1 VQFQKPGRTK
11 CVRCGQELVI
21 VERAPEEP
29 KKPEILYPHD
39 EYVRRLENSVCF
51 VLKTLRT
58 RAHLQ
63 QKEVAE
69 RGHFGARSYVSKVEN
84 PMGLNRTIPTMRS
97 LEKFGAALNVEPW
110 KIVAMAEKEAGRE
123 ERNEWLDWWFEMLP
137 LLKQVRRKDQNELL
151 VAARRLGSKK
161 RLPARTESDRV

>member
-1 VQFQKPGRTK
+1 
-11 CVRCGQELVI
+11 
-21 VERAPEEP
+21 
-29 KKPEILYPHD
+29 
-39 EYVRRLENSVCF
+39 
-51 VLKTLRT
+51 
-58 RAHLQ
+58 
-63 QKEVAE
+63 
-69 RGHFGARSYVSKVEN
+69 
-84 PMGLNRTIPTMRS
+84 MGLNRTIPTMRS

-161 RLPARTESDRV
+161 RLPAGTESDRV